1 MLHCTNIKV
10 YLKNLAVK
18 NSQMNVTVKQFAGA
32 IDDKILSNPKAV
44 ENWKEVARYADQ
56 EDTDLVVFRIKRLRT
71 GLWNSNLIVK
81 IQDLIETEENI

>member
-1 MLHCTNIKV
+1 
-10 YLKNLAVK
+10 
-18 NSQMNVTVKQFAGA
+18 MNVTVKQFAGA